1 MALCR
6 YMWIMAAKG
15 RRKGKTKQ
23 MKDYEVF
30 VEDINPCGGAKHA
43 KKKLIEVQAE
53 SPEAYVKENGNF
65 PIMETTEAE
74 DGSVIIT
81 TGDGSGN
88 FVKYTFTE

>member
-53 SPEAYVKENGNF
+53 SPEAYVKENGSF
-65 PIMETTEAE
+65 PIMEVTETE
-74 DGSVIIT
+74 DGVNIT

>member
-30 VEDINPCGGAKHA
+30 VEDINPCGGPKHA

-53 SPEAYVKENGNF
+53 SPEAYVKENGSF
-65 PIMETTEAE
+65 PIMEVTRTE
-74 DGSVIIT
+74 DGVIIT

>member
-53 SPEAYVKENGNF
+53 SPEAYVKENGSF
-65 PIMETTEAE
+65 PILEVTRTE
-74 DGSVIIT
+74 DGVIIT

>member
-1 MALCR
+1 MVLCR
-6 YMWIMAAKG
+6 YMRIMAAKG

-53 SPEAYVKENGNF
+53 SPEAYVKENGSF
-65 PIMETTEAE
+65 PIMEVTETE
-74 DGSVIIT
+74 DGVIIT

>member
-23 MKDYEVF
+23 MKDYEVV

-53 SPEAYVKENGNF
+53 SPEAYVKENGSF
-65 PIMETTEAE
+65 PIMEVTETE
-74 DGSVIIT
+74 DGVIIT

>member
-53 SPEAYVKENGNF
+53 SPEAYVKENGSF
-65 PIMETTEAE
+65 PIMEVTRTE
-74 DGSVIIT
+74 DGVIIT

>member
-43 KKKLIEVQAE
+43 KKKLIEV
-53 SPEAYVKENGNF
+53 
-65 PIMETTEAE
+65 
-74 DGSVIIT
+74 
-81 TGDGSGN
+81 
-88 FVKYTFTE
+88 

>member
-1 MALCR
+1 MVLCR
-6 YMWIMAAKG
+6 YMRIMAAKG

-43 KKKLIEVQAE
+43 KKKLIEVQAK
-53 SPEAYVKENGNF
+53 SPEAYVKENGSF
-65 PIMETTEAE
+65 PIMEVTETE
-74 DGSVIIT
+74 DGVIIT

>member
-53 SPEAYVKENGNF
+53 SHEAYVKENGSF
-65 PIMETTEAE
+65 PIMEVTRTE
-74 DGSVIIT
+74 DGVIIT

>member
-1 MALCR
+1 
-6 YMWIMAAKG
+6 
-15 RRKGKTKQ
+15 

-30 VEDINPCGGAKHA
+30 VEDINPCGGARNA

-53 SPEAYVKENGNF
+53 SPEAYVKENGAF
-65 PIMETTEAE
+65 PIMEMTEAE